1 MRLVNRGI
9 VPIGRT
15 AVSKTDGCEFESCYP
30 CHIQKKPSISSA
42 FSYLKFDLYTSC
54 FNHISQCLSKSEKFN
69 FS

>member
-30 CHIQKKPSISSA
+30 CHIKKKPSISSA
-42 FSYLKFDLYTSC
+42 FSHLEFGR
-54 FNHISQCLSKSEKFN
+54 LSLMIYVPLPSLPLLLHY
-69 FS
+69 